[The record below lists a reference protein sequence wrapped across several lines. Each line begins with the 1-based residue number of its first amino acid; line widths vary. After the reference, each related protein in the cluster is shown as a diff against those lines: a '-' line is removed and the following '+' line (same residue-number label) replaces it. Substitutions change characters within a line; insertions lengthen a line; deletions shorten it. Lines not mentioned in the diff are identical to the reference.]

1 MSAIIVCEI
10 KKTPK
15 VKDFLAE
22 CNQIM
27 RVKGFALVSRPDAPL
42 LFFYNPKQPVAMV
55 EISSLIKMIKAIP
68 SYTQVV
74 NSLQFSQTL
83 RRG

>member
-15 VKDFLAE
+15 VKDFLTE
-22 CNQIM
+22 CSQIM
-27 RVKGFALVSRPDAPL
+27 QVKGFTLVSRPDAPL
-42 LFFYNPKQPVAMV
+42 FFFYNPKQTIAMA
-55 EISSLIKMIKAIP
+55 EINSLIKMIKAIS